1 MLTLALLLASSSAL
15 QLNGP
20 APKLRQQPAAATRA
34 PTVLLAARPISEEE
48 AYHSK
53 VRQVAVPAA
62 VLGGA
67 LIMLVAS
74 PALAAGTA
82 APAASA
88 SFNEVMGSAMRRAL
102 GGGISGAIAGVI
114 QVRTSPRGQRAP
126 ARARRHAARA
136 SATPPERPPR
146 RHVARRPHAPRAC
159 HAVRRTPLTQPL
171 PPTPAP
177 RC

>member
-34 PTVLLAARPISEEE
+34 PTVLLAARPNSEEE

-82 APAASA
+82 APAATA

-136 SATPPERPPR
+136 SSTPLERPPR